1 MATPK
6 KSSQGE
12 TGQKKRAKKS
22 PFSQKTAKIVEKT
35 STKTPPKSPAGFKP
49 SRVTTKSATST
60 VTRRSTQPGFP
71 IVGIGV
77 NASGLKAKQALEAS
91 ERQQRL
97 LAQMNAMVLNALP
110 AHISLVDANGVI
122 LSVNEAWKRFAT
134 ANVLKGANYGI
145 GCNYITVCEQAHGD
159 CAVEGQ
165 AVADGLR
172 AVLAGTQK
180 SFALEYPCHAPNE
193 ERWFRVMITPIS
205 ETENAGAVVMHLNV
219 TERRRVEETLE
230 KEKQFIAT
238 ILDTVGALVVA
249 LDPEWR
255 IVRFNR
261 VCENLTG
268 RNIEEMRGKSFL
280 DLAVVSGEDAQEVK
294 DLLAS
299 FKEKQFPAF
308 FESAWLDRERQL
320 RWISWSNTVIR
331 DKQRKIENIIA
342 TGIDITERKKAE
354 QSLQTSEDRLN
365 EAQRIAHVG
374 SWELNLLTNVLHWS
388 DEIYR
393 IFEVDP
399 MQHTPSYGFFLE
411 AIHPEDRVL
420 VDKAYNESVKKKTSY
435 EIVHRLLMPDGR
447 IKFVQERCKTFFDH
461 NGNALRSLGTVQDI
475 TLRKIFEKNLK
486 NREEEL
492 QALGGKLI
500 SAQEDERR
508 RISRELHDD
517 MNQRLAVLALNIQS
531 AQKKKGTLPL
541 MDQTLQKLYDGVS
554 SLSDDVRHLA
564 YQLHPS
570 ILDDL
575 GLEVTLRSFVDDF
588 SKWEGIPVTFTA
600 TDMTVAL
607 PQELASCLYRVA
619 QESMRNV
626 SKHAQATQVDVRL
639 IGVDGGVRLSIQDNG
654 KGFGMKKMKSD
665 KYGLGLIGMQERVR
679 VVQGTFEVK
688 SAPGQGTEITVWVPI
703 KEAGSS

>member
-1 MATPK
+1 
-6 KSSQGE
+6 
-12 TGQKKRAKKS
+12 
-22 PFSQKTAKIVEKT
+22 
-35 STKTPPKSPAGFKP
+35 
-49 SRVTTKSATST
+49 
-60 VTRRSTQPGFP
+60 
-71 IVGIGV
+71 
-77 NASGLKAKQALEAS
+77 
-91 ERQQRL
+91 
-97 LAQMNAMVLNALP
+97 
-110 AHISLVDANGVI
+110 
-122 LSVNEAWKRFAT
+122 
-134 ANVLKGANYGI
+134 
-145 GCNYITVCEQAHGD
+145 
-159 CAVEGQ
+159 
-165 AVADGLR
+165 
-172 AVLAGTQK
+172 
-180 SFALEYPCHAPNE
+180 
-193 ERWFRVMITPIS
+193 MITPIS

-475 TLRKIFEKNLK
+475 TLRKIFEKKLK

>member
-1 MATPK
+1 MATRK
-6 KSSQGE
+6 KASQAKAV
-12 TGQKKRAKKS
+12 QKKQAKKS
-22 PFSQKTAKIVEKT
+22 LSPRKTTKPTQKK
-35 STKTPPKSPAGFKP
+35 STKTPAKLPRGSKP
-49 SRVTTKSATST
+49 SRTRTKSRTAEVARPTP
-60 VTRRSTQPGFP
+60 QPGFP
-71 IVGIGV
+71 IVGIGAS
-77 NASGLKAKQALEAS
+77 ASGLKAKQALEAS
-91 ERQQRL
+91 ERQQRT
-97 LAQMNAMVLNALP
+97 LAQINAIALNALP
-110 AHISLVDANGVI
+110 AHIALLDANGVI

-159 CAVEGQ
+159 CAEEGQ

-308 FESAWLDRERQL
+308 FESAWLDRDRQL

-475 TLRKIFEKNLK
+475 TLRKIFEKKLK

>member
-1 MATPK
+1 MATRK
-6 KSSQGE
+6 KASQAKAV
-12 TGQKKRAKKS
+12 QKKQAKKS
-22 PFSQKTAKIVEKT
+22 LSPRKTTKPTQKK
-35 STKTPPKSPAGFKP
+35 STKTPAKLPRGSKP
-49 SRVTTKSATST
+49 SRTRTKSRTAEVARPTP
-60 VTRRSTQPGFP
+60 QPGFP
-71 IVGIGV
+71 IVGIGAS
-77 NASGLKAKQALEAS
+77 ASGLKAKQALEAS
-91 ERQQRL
+91 ERQQRT
-97 LAQMNAMVLNALP
+97 LAQINAIALNALP
-110 AHISLVDANGVI
+110 AHIALLDANGVI

-159 CAVEGQ
+159 CAEEGQ

-238 ILDTVGALVVA
+238 ILDTVGALVVV

-475 TLRKIFEKNLK
+475 TLRKIFEKKLK

>member
-1 MATPK
+1 MATRK
-6 KSSQGE
+6 KASQAKAV
-12 TGQKKRAKKS
+12 QKKQAKKS
-22 PFSQKTAKIVEKT
+22 LSPRKTTKPTQKK
-35 STKTPPKSPAGFKP
+35 STKTPAKLPRGSKP
-49 SRVTTKSATST
+49 SRTRTKSRTAEVARPTP
-60 VTRRSTQPGFP
+60 QPGFP
-71 IVGIGV
+71 IVGIGAS
-77 NASGLKAKQALEAS
+77 ASGLKAKQALEAS
-91 ERQQRL
+91 ERQQRT
-97 LAQMNAMVLNALP
+97 LAQINAIALNALP
-110 AHISLVDANGVI
+110 AHIALLDANGVI

-159 CAVEGQ
+159 CAEEGQ

-399 MQHTPSYGFFLE
+399 MQHTPSYGLFLE

-475 TLRKIFEKNLK
+475 TLRKIFEKKLK